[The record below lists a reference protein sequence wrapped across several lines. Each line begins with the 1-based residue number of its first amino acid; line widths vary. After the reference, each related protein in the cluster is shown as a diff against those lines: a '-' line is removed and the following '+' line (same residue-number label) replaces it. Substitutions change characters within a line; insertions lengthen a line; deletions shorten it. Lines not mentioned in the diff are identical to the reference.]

1 MILKLVSRRLALPG
15 VLVGLLATGA
25 LMIPVTS
32 AEAGWRG
39 RGYYGGWNAGY
50 YPGGYGYY
58 GYRGYNPGAA
68 VAAGVAGLAA
78 GAIIGSAL
86 SQPNYYA
93 PPVYYAPPATY
104 YAPPG
109 TYYAYPTARGPEPY
123 DPSLPAS
130 AGTFYSSA
138 GVAPGSPD
146 WNAYCA
152 SKYRSFDPATGT
164 FMGYDGRRHYC
175 R

>member
-1 MILKLVSRRLALPG
+1 MILNLVSRRMALPG
-15 VLVGLLATGA
+15 VLAGVLATGA
-25 LMIPVTS
+25 MMLPVTS

-39 RGYYGGWNAGY
+39 RGYYGGWYGGY
-50 YPGGYGYY
+50 YPGYY
-58 GYRGYNPGAA
+58 GYRSYNSGAA

-86 SQPNYYA
+86 SQPTYYA
-93 PPVYYAPPATY
+93 PPPVYYASPPAVV
-104 YAPPG
+104 YAPAPV
-109 TYYAYPTARGPEPY
+109 YAAPPY
-123 DPSLPAS
+123 DPSLPAPSGTYYTS
-130 AGTFYSSA
+130 AGL
-138 GVAPGSPD
+138 VPGSPD

-164 FMGYDGRRHYC
+164 FLGYDGRRHYC